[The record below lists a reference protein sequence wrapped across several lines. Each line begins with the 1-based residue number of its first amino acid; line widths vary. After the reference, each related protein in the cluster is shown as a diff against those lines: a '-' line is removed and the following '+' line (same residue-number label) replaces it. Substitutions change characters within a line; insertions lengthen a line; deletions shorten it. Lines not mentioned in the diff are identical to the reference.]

1 MEANYEVVKDTL
13 FGRLLGCSLSQVLQ
27 AQLSRNEGGE
37 IDMTN
42 LAVEIQVNGHALDL
56 HKLFTVFEKS
66 LVDSPIGA
74 SPASQSM
81 LDPETSAT
89 MLSRLRAVIDA
100 LRNQQSCVG
109 ESFSDAISAASS
121 SYYCGEYASESA
133 SEAGYEHSPGDCFLD
148 DCIDS
153 LEGILDDLVPS
164 EHTTST
170 QEVA

>member
-42 LAVEIQVNGHALDL
+42 LAVEIQVNGHSLDL

-66 LVDSPIGA
+66 LTDAPIGSVPALTSENVTVSVLDKIQRLA
-74 SPASQSM
+74 S
-81 LDPETSAT
+81 D
-89 MLSRLRAVIDA
+89 LRE
-100 LRNQQSCVG
+100 QQSSVSEC
-109 ESFSDAISAASS
+109 FSDAIGAASS

-133 SEAGYEHSPGDCFLD
+133 SEAGYDHSPGDCFLD
-148 DCIDS
+148 ECLCL
-153 LEGILDDLVPS
+153 LEEIESDIRPTV
-164 EHTTST
+164 HTEST